1 MAKTRSL
8 RIMFSEFRDD
18 FYVSIRR
25 LFGSNGQTQN
35 LSASETYDSTA
46 NLVQENST
54 APRTSKDPPELP
66 GESVQCPSCKGTG
79 RIPKEM
85 EETLVALI
93 PVNDDRLKPKRTW
106 AYILCVVLIC
116 GLLASTAIFILVP
129 RAVDLSSTSPPIEI
143 INVFEHAKDRISFH
157 FLNAVNVSN
166 ANYYSIRVV
175 NCSASILVKFQPWSV
190 DVVGSGSNLT
200 SVVISPLS
208 KNAHLLPFNNTVTL
222 IGYVAEYC
230 QAPISALT
238 PLYVYM
244 QFDISVTLE
253 FLNHHEQAT
262 ISTIQQVCCVPSG
275 NCTS

>member
-8 RIMFSEFRDD
+8 RLILSEFRNGL
-18 FYVSIRR
+18 YISMRR
-25 LFGSNGQTQN
+25 LLGSDSQAQN
-35 LSASETYDSTA
+35 ISANDSYDSST
-46 NLVQENST
+46 NLVQDTPSVSR
-54 APRTSKDPPELP
+54 PSKEAQELP
-66 GESVQCPSCKGTG
+66 EDSVQCPK
-79 RIPKEM
+79 M

-93 PVNDDRLKPKRTW
+93 PVNDDRLKPKKTW

-143 INVFEHAKDRISFH
+143 INVFEHSKGRISFH
-157 FLNAVNVSN
+157 FLNSVNVSN
-166 ANYYSIRVV
+166 ANYYSVRVV
-175 NCSASILVKFQPWSV
+175 NCSASILCKFQPWSV
-190 DVVGSGSNLT
+190 DVIGSGSNLT
-200 SVVISPLS
+200 SVTVSPLS
-208 KNAHLLPFNNTVTL
+208 KNKHLLSFNNTVSL
-222 IGYVAEYC
+222 GGYAADYC
-230 QAPISALT
+230 QARISTLT

-244 QFDISVTLE
+244 QFDISATIE